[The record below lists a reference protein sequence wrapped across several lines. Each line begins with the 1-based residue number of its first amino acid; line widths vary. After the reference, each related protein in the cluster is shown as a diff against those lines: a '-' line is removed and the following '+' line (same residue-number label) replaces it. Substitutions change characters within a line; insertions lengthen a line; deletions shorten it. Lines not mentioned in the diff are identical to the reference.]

1 MIICTAGSQE
11 DPLTGWDPR
20 PRADLDRIR
29 RQFKDADGDN
39 IDLVDEL
46 LAERHLEAAAEDR
59 AQFADEVDVVAG
71 AAGSDDATI
80 SAVNYIETLQ
90 KAARA
95 GIAVEDVDVALE
107 ALGITVS
114 PFGRLD
120 ARLTASLYRHQ
131 SGLSLADR
139 VSVALARSL
148 SSIAFTAD
156 HAWENW
162 ADDLGVAV
170 RFIR

>member
-1 MIICTAGSQE
+1 VIV
-11 DPLTGWDPR
+11 
-20 PRADLDRIR
+20 LD
-29 RQFKDADGDN
+29 ASA
-39 IDLVDEL
+39 L
-46 LAERHLEAAAEDR
+46 LALIKDEAGA
-59 AQFADEVDVVAG
+59 DVVAR

-80 SAVNYIETLQ
+80 SAVNYTETLQ

-95 GIAVEDVDVALE
+95 GVAVEDVDVALE
-107 ALGITVS
+107 GLGITVS

-120 ARLTASLYRHQ
+120 ARLTASFYRHQ

-139 VSVALARSL
+139 VCLALARSL

-156 HAWENW
+156 QAWENW

-170 RFIR
+170 RVIR